1 MDKDKWEKHPVSGDY
16 EGTTREIERLMR
28 LKESFDLIGREV
40 RVGGRRATLYFVDG
54 FVKDEILEKLME
66 FTMKLTAKDLE
77 GIEGTQ
83 NFADRF
89 IPYVEVDTADYLEDM
104 ITQVLSGTPALLVE
118 GFPQPDHDR
127 RPHLSG
133 AQCGRAGGR

>member
-77 GIEGTQ
+77 GIEGT
-83 NFADRF
+83 
-89 IPYVEVDTADYLEDM
+89 
-104 ITQVLSGTPALLVE
+104 
-118 GFPQPDHDR
+118 
-127 RPHLSG
+127 
-133 AQCGRAGGR
+133 